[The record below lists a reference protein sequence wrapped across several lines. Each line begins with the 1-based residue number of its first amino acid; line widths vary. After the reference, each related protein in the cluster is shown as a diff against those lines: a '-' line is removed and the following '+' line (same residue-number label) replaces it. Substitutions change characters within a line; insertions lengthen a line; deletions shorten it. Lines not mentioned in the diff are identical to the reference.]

1 MRLLSPE
8 SCVLS
13 TGDAIVKAATCSVGV
28 MNCKNER
35 RCIYMHVFA
44 LAFRDQRAEIFLPVA
59 FDFGRLPECAA
70 GCLADWLQRLERGE
84 NVAVNLRPDESVC
97 L

>member
-44 LAFRDQRAEIFLPVA
+44 LHFGINEPKYFPLSLSTLDGFLSALRAV
-59 FDFGRLPECAA
+59 
-70 GCLADWLQRLERGE
+70 
-84 NVAVNLRPDESVC
+84 
-97 L
+97 